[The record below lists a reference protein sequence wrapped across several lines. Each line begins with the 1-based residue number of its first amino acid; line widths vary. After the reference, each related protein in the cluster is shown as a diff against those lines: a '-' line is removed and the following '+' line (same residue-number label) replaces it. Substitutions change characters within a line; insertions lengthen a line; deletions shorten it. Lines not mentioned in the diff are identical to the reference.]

1 MNALCL
7 QSDQNKSQ
15 NVLKTLHRMSKQVP
29 LGRQLGMKH
38 LHLALNLN
46 TNLSLQY
53 KNIIFLGK
61 AGVGFLPSCEI
72 LFSIGAGLSHCQG
85 VDSHGRR
92 YCISSSDKS
101 NSIICNWRRKTDLS
115 QALRAWRGFYPG
127 ERQVSV
133 FILLLL
139 LYWFPS
145 VGSPHCN
152 LAMGWSASQV
162 TDKVIQYSIVV
173 FECKTNSSFSY
184 GILYVT
190 GLNIE

>member
-61 AGVGFLPSCEI
+61 AGVGFLPSK
-72 LFSIGAGLSHCQG
+72 
-85 VDSHGRR
+85 
-92 YCISSSDKS
+92 SSSVLALVLAIAKG
-101 NSIICNWRRKTDLS
+101 SIAMDVVTVSAHPTNPIQLS
-115 QALRAWRGFYPG
+115 VTEGEKQIYP
-127 ERQVSV
+127 R
-133 FILLLL
+133 L
-139 LYWFPS
+139 
-145 VGSPHCN
+145 
-152 LAMGWSASQV
+152 
-162 TDKVIQYSIVV
+162 
-173 FECKTNSSFSY
+173 
-184 GILYVT
+184 
-190 GLNIE
+190 